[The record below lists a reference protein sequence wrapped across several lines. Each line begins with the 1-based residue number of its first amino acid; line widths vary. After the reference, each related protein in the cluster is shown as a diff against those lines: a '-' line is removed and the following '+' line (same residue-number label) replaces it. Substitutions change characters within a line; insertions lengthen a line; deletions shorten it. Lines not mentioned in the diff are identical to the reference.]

1 MKKSDKAETVATLA
15 EKLAASPNLYLTDFT
30 GITVK
35 NMTDLRRRFRAE
47 GAEFVVVKNTLAV
60 RAFEAAAVTGLTDVL
75 TGPTAIVLAGH
86 DPVAAA
92 RVLAD
97 FRKEQEDRPAI
108 KAGVVDGKPVGEGE
122 IKKLASLPTRDV
134 LLAQLGAAFQSPMAG
149 FVGVL
154 DSLLYQ
160 FVGSLEAL
168 RAQRDNAS

>member
-1 MKKSDKAETVATLA
+1 MKKSEKVQTVATLA
-15 EKLAASPNLYLTDFT
+15 EKLSASPNLYLTDFT

-47 GAEFVVVKNTLAV
+47 GAEFVVVKNTLAL
-60 RAFEAAAVTGLTDVL
+60 RALEAASVSGLNEL
-75 TGPTAIVLAGH
+75 LAGPTGIVFAGD
-86 DPVAAA
+86 DPVSAA

-97 FRKEQEDRPAI
+97 FQKEQEDRPTI
-108 KAGVVDGKPVGEGE
+108 KAGMVDGKQVGVAE

-134 LLAQLGAAFQSPMAG
+134 LLAQLGAALQSPMAG
-149 FVGVL
+149 FVGAL
-154 DSLLYQ
+154 DGLLYQ